1 MDQNKKEHHSGLEET
16 WENFEASYH
25 DKMGELEQHWKH
37 TDVRIRKFVEKNP
50 LLVVG
55 VAVGLGFL
63 VGRILSR
70 K

>member
-1 MDQNKKEHHSGLEET
+1 MEQSKSEHHSPLEET
-16 WENFEASYH
+16 WEHFEASYH
-25 DKMGELEQHWKH
+25 DKMGELQQHWKH
-37 TDVRIRKFVEKNP
+37 TDARIRSFVQKNP

-55 VAVGLGFL
+55 AAVGLGFL